1 MAGHPDRVRSIG
13 AARSL
18 AALPIAALEL
28 GIPFS
33 DPLADGPVIQ
43 RAGQAALEAG
53 TTVAGC
59 LEIAAAV
66 SGRAPIVF
74 MTYVNPILSYGPE
87 RFAADAASAGV
98 AGVILPDLPPEESES
113 VVAALHGH
121 GLATVFMVAPTSS
134 EERIRLICDAS
145 SGFVYCVTLTG
156 ITGVRTELPDGVAEL
171 LGRVHMH
178 RSEED
183 TSELQ
188 SHSDLVCRL
197 LLGKKQK
204 CVAWLLPSAAEVQ
217 RLEWPVSL
225 HLLAVMHFVVHL
237 DRLLSFALFTV
248 LLRDHAHRVCESFR

>member
-1 MAGHPDRVRSIG
+1 LLRIENGGLGLIPYLMAGHPDRDRSIA

-66 SGRAPIVF
+66 SGQAPVVF
-74 MTYVNPILSYGPE
+74 MSYVNPLLSYGPA
-87 RFAADAASAGV
+87 RFAADAAAAGV

-113 VVAALHGH
+113 VVAALHER
-121 GLATVFMVAPTSS
+121 GLATVFLVAPTSS
-134 EERIRLICDAS
+134 DDRIRLICGAS

-156 ITGVRTELPDGVAEL
+156 ITGVRAELPEGIGEL
-171 LGRVHMH
+171 LGRVRAATPLPVAAGFGIATSDHVAALKGVADAAVVGSAVV
-178 RSEED
+178 REVEEGRD
-183 TSELQ
+183 PARLVEEL
-188 SHSDLVCRL
+188 LVAC
-197 LLGKKQK
+197 G
-204 CVAWLLPSAAEVQ
+204 
-217 RLEWPVSL
+217 
-225 HLLAVMHFVVHL
+225 
-237 DRLLSFALFTV
+237 
-248 LLRDHAHRVCESFR
+248 